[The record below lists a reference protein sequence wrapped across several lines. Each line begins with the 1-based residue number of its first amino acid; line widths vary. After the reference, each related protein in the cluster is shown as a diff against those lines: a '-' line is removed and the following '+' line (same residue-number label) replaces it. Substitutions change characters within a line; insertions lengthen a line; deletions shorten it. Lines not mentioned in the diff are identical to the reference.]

1 MEAPVE
7 QKGEVTMKLEFVRDS
22 AHKGPFSHSLKLKE
36 LGIDG
41 IQVDDWDGHAACNPM
56 CDPYVQSLYLENAD
70 KYGIEMISM
79 GGNALGKEGGMI
91 HAPYSA
97 VGEQCMDTFRHG
109 IDAAML

>member
-7 QKGEVTMKLEFVRDS
+7 QKGEVTMKLGICEWVLPI
-22 AHKGPFSHSLKLKE
+22 KGPSLFPKLKE

-70 KYGIEMISM
+70 KYGIENRAEILKQKTPVNICLPES
-79 GGNALGKEGGMI
+79 LTI
-91 HAPYSA
+91 
-97 VGEQCMDTFRHG
+97 
-109 IDAAML
+109 